1 MERGNNNVGTD
12 VNLESMFK
20 EMKQGIGI
28 FKAGQIPDMGLKL
41 KS

>member
-1 MERGNNNVGTD
+1 MWVQMLIQNQA
-12 VNLESMFK
+12 MFE